1 MSSTGRRPRAEE
13 RAASGETDA
22 PAAATAAAA
31 EGPREGDMALG
42 PSPDAISGGDCDGC
56 SSGDC
61 CGEEEPRR
69 EGADAPS
76 PLSPF
81 DS

>member
-22 PAAATAAAA
+22 PPAAAAAA

-61 CGEEEPRR
+61 CGEEEPRS
-69 EGADAPS
+69 EGAAALI